1 MSEERERHVAPG
13 SRAEGVNVQVTGAG
27 EKIVMKNKDAIKPN
41 TGSVV
46 RQFTVSEPFEVKLQD
61 KRFLDRKDCCKN
73 FFSGK
78 ARKYR
83 NRIGCYVFSLR
94 TARGS
99 LPFYVGKT
107 WKSFESEVF
116 TTHKTSDHYQKIVM
130 NNKGTPTLT
139 FVSLETCQG
148 PTPQTVI
155 TELERHL
162 IKMAYMRNER
172 LSNIQ
177 GRPKT
182 RWSIKGVVAAGP
194 GAPTT
199 NERLFKELMGY

>member
-1 MSEERERHVAPG
+1 MKK
-13 SRAEGVNVQVTGAG
+13 GVVIT
-27 EKIVMKNKDAIKPN
+27 N
-41 TGSVV
+41 TGTAV
-46 RQFTVSEPFEVKLQD
+46 RQFTVSKAFKVELPANRIF
-61 KRFLDRKDCCKN
+61 DRKNCCKH
-73 FFSGK
+73 FFDGEGREYK
-78 ARKYR
+78 

-107 WKSFESEVF
+107 WNSFEAEVF
-116 TTHKTSDHYQKIVM
+116 TPHKTSDHYQKIVM

-139 FVSLETCQG
+139 FVSLETRQG

-155 TELERHL
+155 AELEKHL
-162 IKMAYMRNER
+162 IEMAYMRNER

-182 RWSIKGVVAAGP
+182 RWSIKGVIAAGR
-194 GAPTT
+194 GAPTK

>member
-1 MSEERERHVAPG
+1 MVREDVRD
-13 SRAEGVNVQVTGAG
+13 
-27 EKIVMKNKDAIKPN
+27 MKSKNDKLKN
-41 TGSVV
+41 TLVV
-46 RQFTVSEPFEVKLQD
+46 REFTVSEPFEVELCA
-61 KRFLDRKDCCKN
+61 KRYIDRKNCCKH
-73 FFSGK
+73 FFDGK

-83 NRIGCYVFSLR
+83 DKIGCYVFSIR

-116 TTHKTSDHYQKIVM
+116 TTHKTSDHYQKVVV

-139 FVSLETCQG
+139 FISLEKCQG

-155 TELERHL
+155 TELEKHL

-182 RWSIKGVVAAGP
+182 RWSIKGVVGAGP
-194 GAPTT
+194 DAPNK